1 MGQAKPLR
9 AIALIVEDDALQ
21 RDMISM
27 LLEESDYDVIMCETA
42 EEALL
47 VLDRKGRKLSFLM
60 TDVNLAGPMS
70 GAELAAIAHQRHP
83 LLDVVVTSGKPLIGR
98 LPDGVKFWSK
108 PWAALDVLREAELA
122 QQASRQPRSHGG
134 GVRSTH

>member
-1 MGQAKPLR
+1 MGQARPVR
-9 AIALIVEDDALQ
+9 AIALVVEDDEIQ

-27 LLEESDYDVIMCETA
+27 LLEESEYEVILCETA

-60 TDVNLAGPMS
+60 TDVNLAGPMN
-70 GAELAAIAHQRHP
+70 GAELATIARSRYP
-83 LLDVVVTSGKPLIGR
+83 ALDVVVTSGQPLNGS

-108 PWAALDVLREAELA
+108 PWAALDVLREAESA
-122 QQASRQPRSHGG
+122 QAMRQPGAMH
-134 GVRSTH
+134 

>member
-1 MGQAKPLR
+1 MGRSKPLR
-9 AIALIVEDDALQ
+9 AIALIVEDDAMQ

-27 LLEESDYDVIMCETA
+27 LLEESHYEVILCETA

-60 TDVNLAGPMS
+60 TDINLAGSMN
-70 GAELAAIAHQRHP
+70 GMELAAIARSRHP
-83 LLDVVVTSGKPLIGR
+83 ALDVVVTSGKPLEGR
-98 LPDGVKFWSK
+98 LPDGVKFWAK

-122 QQASRQPRSHGG
+122 QAARQRAH
-134 GVRSTH
+134 

>member
-1 MGQAKPLR
+1 MSKWLGMPIFCNFCRFPEFGTEPSAADVFNPRYFTLARFHGRRPMGQAKPLR
-9 AIALIVEDDALQ
+9 AIALIVEDDAIQ

-27 LLEESDYDVIMCETA
+27 LLEESEYEVILCETA

-60 TDVNLAGPMS
+60 TDVNLAGRMS

-83 LLDVVVTSGKPLIGR
+83 
-98 LPDGVKFWSK
+98 
-108 PWAALDVLREAELA
+108 
-122 QQASRQPRSHGG
+122 
-134 GVRSTH
+134 